1 MRWIRA
7 VSFRPAIAAAL
18 LVLATAAAATSLP
31 AGVTRGPALGGISEY
46 NFPNGLKV
54 LLLPDRS
61 QETITVNL
69 TYLVGSRHESYGERG
84 MAHLLEHLVF
94 KGTAKYPNP
103 KGEFVKHGVRYNGTT
118 SFDRTNYFGTFPARP
133 ELLDLMLDLEADR
146 MVNSRIS
153 KADLDSEMTV
163 VRNEFES
170 GENSPF
176 GLLRDRM
183 TGTAYLWH
191 NYGRSVIG
199 TLSDIENVPIDRL
212 QAFYRHY
219 YQPDNAVL
227 IIAGRFDEARALETV
242 ARTFGQIPRPKRALR
257 TTYPAE
263 PPQDGERT
271 VILRRVGEVQIA
283 AAMYHIPPGSHPD
296 FIPVDLMTQILV
308 AQPSGRLHKALVE
321 SGKATATF
329 GAERQTREAGSVYFG
344 ASVAKNLPLEAA
356 REALLA
362 TVEGFAARPV
372 TDEELE
378 RARTKIKND
387 IEQVL
392 NNSRSLALTLSEF
405 VAMGDWRL
413 LFWYRDRLQG
423 VTRDDVQRIA
433 TTYLKP
439 ANRTLGLFY
448 PSAQPERVAVPRAP
462 DVAAMLKDFTGGTD
476 VAAGEVFD
484 PTPENIEAR
493 VVRRTLPSGMQL
505 VMLPKKTR
513 GGTVIAQL
521 GLRWGDEQ
529 SKANRGAAC
538 AVAGSMLSRG
548 TAKRTREQLR
558 DDLDK
563 LRANASVSS
572 EGATIDTIRANLPG
586 ALATVA
592 EMLRQPSFP
601 EKEFDQVKRQMLT
614 AIDTQ
619 RTDPQALASLSIG
632 RHLNPYPP
640 EHWFYSPTLEERTNR
655 TRAVSLEDARRCH
668 AELVGASHSELVV
681 VGDFDPDEVTRLA
694 EKLFGDWKSPAPYRR
709 IPHRYFDVPSA
720 DRVIETPDKANAVY
734 RAGLNLKL
742 RDDHPD
748 FPALVLG
755 NYLLGGTSDA
765 RLARRIREKEGLSY
779 SVGSWIN
786 ASALDEAGEFG
797 VYAIYAPQNRARLEQ
812 AVREEIARALAE
824 GFPKAEFENARK
836 GLLQARKVARNTD
849 SALAARLL
857 SYAVAGRT
865 FAWDK
870 AFEAR
875 IAALTPEEVREA
887 MRRHLKVDEFTT
899 VKAGDFSKVT
909 AKASETKSADAKP
922 N

>member
-1 MRWIRA
+1 MQW
-7 VSFRPAIAAAL
+7 FRPALAAAL
-18 LVLATAAAATSLP
+18 LFVATAAQAVALP

-54 LLLPDRS
+54 LFLPDRS
-61 QETITVNL
+61 QETVTVNV
-69 TYLVGSRHESYGERG
+69 TYLVGSRHEGYGERG

-103 KGEFVKHGVRYNGTT
+103 KGEFVKNGVRYNGTT
-118 SFDRTNYFGTFPARP
+118 SFDRTNYFGTFPAKP
-133 ELLDLMLDLEADR
+133 ELVELMLDLEADR

-153 KADLDSEMTV
+153 KADLEAEMTV

-183 TGTAYLWH
+183 NGTAYLWH

-199 TLSDIENVPIDRL
+199 TLSDIENVPIERL

-227 IIAGRFDEARALETV
+227 IVAGRFDEARTLEAV

-257 TTYPAE
+257 ATYTAE

-271 VILRRVGEVQIA
+271 VVLRRVGEIQIA

-296 FIPVDLMTQILV
+296 FVPVDLLTQILV

-321 SGKATATF
+321 SGKATTAF

-344 ASVAKNLPLEAA
+344 ASVAKNLPLDAA
-356 REALLA
+356 RETLLA

-387 IEQVL
+387 IEQL
-392 NNSRSLALTLSEF
+392 LANSRSLALTLSEF

-423 VTRDDVQRIA
+423 VTREDVQRIA

-476 VAAGEVFD
+476 VAAGETFD

-493 VVRRTLPSGMQL
+493 VIRRTLPSGMQL

-513 GGTVIAQL
+513 GGTVVAQL

-529 SKANRGAAC
+529 SKANRGTAC
-538 AVAGSMLSRG
+538 TIAGSMLSRG
-548 TAKRTREQLR
+548 TAKRSREQLR
-558 DDLDK
+558 DELDK
-563 LRANASVSS
+563 IRANVGVSS
-572 EGATIDTIRANLPG
+572 EGATIDTIRANLPA
-586 ALATVA
+586 ALALTA

-619 RTDPQALASLSIG
+619 RTDPQSLASLSIG

-640 EHWFYSPTLEERTNR
+640 DHWLYTPTLDERTAR
-655 TRAVSLEDARRCH
+655 TRAVTLEEARRCH
-668 AELVGASHSELVV
+668 ADLVGASHSELVV
-681 VGDFDPDEVTRLA
+681 VGDFDPEEVARLA
-694 EKLFGDWKSPAPYRR
+694 EKLFGDWRSPAAYKR
-709 IPHRYFDVPSA
+709 IPHRYFQVQSV
-720 DRVIETPDKANAVY
+720 DRTIETPDKANAVY
-734 RAGLNLKL
+734 RAGLNLRL

-748 FPALVLG
+748 FAALVLG

-765 RLARRIREKEGLSY
+765 RLPRRIREKEGLSY
-779 SVGSWIN
+779 SVGSWFS
-786 ASALDEAGEFG
+786 AGALDEAGEFG

-812 AVREEIARALAE
+812 AVREELARALAD
-824 GFPKAEFENARK
+824 GFTKAEFENARK

-849 SALAARLL
+849 SALAGRLL
-857 SYAVAGRT
+857 SHAVVGRT

-870 AFEAR
+870 ALESR
-875 IAALTPEEVREA
+875 IATLTPEEVRDA
-887 MRRHLKVDEFTT
+887 LRRHLKPEELSV
-899 VKAGDFSKVT
+899 VKAGDFNKVT
-909 AKASETKSADAKP
+909 AKAAESSIP
-922 N
+922 